1 MLVGFVGVFDA
12 ATDITQQVIGVVQI
26 IANTQAY
33 TGCCRSAGGVGRL
46 MKQLDTDLQLGQQL
60 IGQHASGHAEIP

>member
-1 MLVGFVGVFDA
+1 
-12 ATDITQQVIGVVQI
+12 VIGVVQI